1 MPRSPGPPERPDVET
16 VREPSQLPGLPLRRT
31 GLRRIA
37 AHPGLGA
44 TQASLRRQLLEFVER
59 LAILL
64 AAICLLL
71 AVGTA
76 GYMATEGASL
86 GYGFVWALDTV
97 ATVGSIPDPDSTGGQ
112 IVKVALIVFG
122 VGTLFY
128 ALVTVTEFFVAGHL
142 SGLLEERRTLRKIE
156 SYEDHIIICG
166 FGRVGRQAARDLRAA
181 GRSFVVLDNN
191 PEETREHAEAIGAP
205 FIEGSPSDDEV
216 LRSAG
221 IMRAAGIMAC
231 VDSDAENIFITLTA
245 RELRGDI
252 TIVARASVEDS
263 ESKLR
268 RAGADR
274 IVSPYKASGAQMA
287 RLALRPQVT
296 GVVDVAPEYRME
308 EIEVTVGCA
317 AAGSTIEKVRGAA
330 TVVALRREGSV
341 EPQPADDTILRD
353 GDVVVAIGETTALER
368 LETQLA
374 PA

>member
-1 MPRSPGPPERPDVET
+1 MAKRTDPLPRFSA
-16 VREPSQLPGLPLRRT
+16 SRT

-37 AHPGLGA
+37 DHPGLGGS
-44 TQASLRRQLLEFVER
+44 QAALRRQVLELVER
-59 LAILL
+59 LAMLGLAIL
-64 AAICLLL
+64 ALLL
-71 AVGTA
+71 LGTV
-76 GYMATEGASL
+76 GYMVTEGTSV

-97 ATVGSIPDPDSTGGQ
+97 ATVGSIPEPTRAGGQ
-112 IVKVALIVFG
+112 ILKVLLIVFG

-142 SGLLEERRTLRKIE
+142 SGLLEERRVLRKIE
-156 SYEDHIIICG
+156 SMRDHIVICG

-181 GRSFVVLDNN
+181 GREFVVLDNN
-191 PEETREHAEAIGAP
+191 PEETREHAEAMGAP
-205 FIEGSPSDDEV
+205 FVEGSPSDDEV

-245 RELRGDI
+245 RELRSDI

-274 IVSPYKASGAQMA
+274 IVSPYKTSGSQMV
-287 RLALRPQVT
+287 RFALHPQVT

-308 EIEVTVGCA
+308 EIEVTSDCEASGKR
-317 AAGSTIEKVRGAA
+317 IDEVRGEAL
-330 TVVALRREGSV
+330 VVALRRGGGGV
-341 EPQPADDTILRD
+341 EPEPPGNTILGA
-353 GDVVVAIGETTALER
+353 GDVVVAIGETAALEK
-368 LETQLA
+368 LEAQLA
-374 PA
+374 RPEAA

>member
-1 MPRSPGPPERPDVET
+1 VPSER
-16 VREPSQLPGLPLRRT
+16 
-31 GLRRIA
+31 A
-37 AHPGLGA
+37 A
-44 TQASLRRQLLEFVER
+44 LRRQLLDLLER
-59 LAILL
+59 LGLLGLAICVLL
-64 AAICLLL
+64 AA
-71 AVGTA
+71 GTI
-76 GYMATEGASL
+76 GYMLTEGTSV
-86 GYGFVWALDTV
+86 GFSFVWALDTV
-97 ATVGSIPDPDSTGGQ
+97 ATVGSIPEPTGTAGQ
-112 IVKVALIVFG
+112 ILKVLLIVFG

-142 SGLLEERRTLRKIE
+142 SGLLEDRRSLRKIDAMK
-156 SYEDHIIICG
+156 DHILICG

-191 PEETREHAEAIGAP
+191 PDETREHAEAMGAP
-205 FIEGSPSDDEV
+205 FVEGSPSDDEV
-216 LRSAG
+216 LRRAG

-245 RELRGDI
+245 RELRADI

-274 IVSPYKASGAQMA
+274 IVSPYKTSGSQMV
-287 RLALRPQVT
+287 RFALHPQVT

-317 AAGSTIEKVRGAA
+317 AAGSTISDIRGAA
-330 TVVALRREGSV
+330 TVVALRRDGSV
-341 EPQPADDTILRD
+341 QPEPAADTVLRN
-353 GDVVVAIGETTALER
+353 GDVVVAIGETAALEK

>member
-1 MPRSPGPPERPDVET
+1 VSD
-16 VREPSQLPGLPLRRT
+16 SNQLPGLPLRRS

-37 AHPGLGA
+37 EHPGLGGA
-44 TQASLRRQLLEFVER
+44 QASLRRQLLEFVER

-64 AAICLLL
+64 AAILFLL
-71 AVGTA
+71 AAGTV

-86 GYGFVWALDTV
+86 GYGFVWSLDTV
-97 ATVGSIPDPDSTGGQ
+97 ATVGSIPDPESSGGQ
-112 IVKVALIVFG
+112 VVKVALIVFG

-142 SGLLEERRTLRKIE
+142 SGLLEERKTLKKIE
-156 SYEDHIIICG
+156 SFEDHIIICG
-166 FGRVGRQAARDLRAA
+166 FGRVGRQAARDLRVA

-191 PEETREHAEAIGAP
+191 PDETREHAEAMGAP
-205 FIEGSPSDDEV
+205 FVEGSPSDDEV

-245 RELRGDI
+245 RELRSDI

-274 IVSPYKASGAQMA
+274 IVSPYKTSGSQMV
-287 RLALRPQVT
+287 RFALHPQVS

-308 EIEVTVGCA
+308 EIEVTIGCA
-317 AAGSTIEKVRGAA
+317 AAGNTIDQVRGGA
-330 TVVALRREGSV
+330 TVVALRRNGAV
-341 EPQPADDTILRD
+341 EPQPDSETVLRD
-353 GDVVVAIGETTALER
+353 GDVVVAIGETAALER
-368 LETQLA
+368 LENLLA
-374 PA
+374 PTA